1 MAERGQQ
8 SHSTW
13 SNKCK
18 QRGKVTEKRRE
29 RRGRRWGDQWFS
41 WEGRVFGWKATAYVL
56 LGALTRHPGELPVPT
71 VCSTNKRVHTHHH
84 APARSGDVI
93 NYHQNEHDS
102 KQVCVHVQ
110 RGRVHVCVCLDVLW
124 ASRKK
129 ETIVHYEIK
138 KSPLKHCK
146 WKRQKM
152 DQILGS
158 SSESWVVTSRQ
169 NLTKPDVHTLACLAK
184 EAHCCLAVVCFAVQI
199 LPLHQSCALWDLVF
213 TNIICIFK
221 YFTKVLSKLKINH
234 TWTYLSSLSRLDS
247 SLI

>member
-1 MAERGQQ
+1 M
-8 SHSTW
+8 
-13 SNKCK
+13 
-18 QRGKVTEKRRE
+18 
-29 RRGRRWGDQWFS
+29 GR
-41 WEGRVFGWKATAYVL
+41 AMIL
-56 LGALTRHPGELPVPT
+56 LGRKGVWVKSNSICIVGGPDSPPWRAPRSHGLLNQQTRT
-71 VCSTNKRVHTHHH
+71 HTHHRP
-84 APARSGDVI
+84 PARSGDVI

-102 KQVCVHVQ
+102 KQVCVHLQ
-110 RGRVHVCVCLDVLW
+110 RGRVHVCVCLHVLW
-124 ASRKK
+124 GSRKK

-169 NLTKPDVHTLACLAK
+169 NLTKPDVHTLACLAT

-199 LPLHQSCALWDLVF
+199 LSLQQPCALWDLVF

-221 YFTKVLSKLKINH
+221 CVTKALSKLAKV
-234 TWTYLSSLSRLDS
+234 
-247 SLI
+247 